1 MALTVRI
8 RADASHFKKTIA
20 GVEVQA
26 SGLSGVM
33 GKLATSNLAFGAA
46 LSVAAAGAV
55 ALGAGLAF
63 IKDASGKAAGI
74 ESLTMQFETLLG
86 SAAKAKDRMEEI
98 KRFAAS
104 TPFEVANLS
113 ETSKLLQTLGGDLLA
128 TGAGLRMVGDAA
140 AIAGQPIQE
149 VGLHFGRLFNA
160 ITSGTSAG
168 ESIGRLQELGL
179 MTGKVKIQFEA
190 LAAAQKKGEKPILTQ
205 TQAMTLLQGVFS
217 KTAGAMERLSTTTEG
232 KVSNMKDAVDNLKV
246 AFGTGFN
253 DGLKAALDATNSF
266 LPQLEA
272 KFAQFGQMLG
282 TAIKQ
287 AVDGDYQMLSAVGEV
302 IGEAIMA
309 GMRTTI
315 KVGATS
321 LLRDGIGGY
330 VGLGGHLIND
340 PSIKGAGKAINAMIG
355 SAMGPRPGMAE
366 TLQGELQSGGMSSAL
381 GRVQSA
387 NLTPTWAE
395 TLKRQ
400 EMLTEELVR
409 QGVTLPAE
417 LRKAFAANGLRPTS
431 R

>member
-1 MALTVRI
+1 MALTVKI

-86 SAAKAKDRMEEI
+86 SAEKAKDRMEEI

-232 KVSNMKDAVDNLKV
+232 KMSNMKDAVDNLKV

-253 DGLKAALDATNSF
+253 DGLKAALDATNAF
-266 LPQLEA
+266 LPQLEG
-272 KFAQFGQMLG
+272 KFAAAGSFVGAAITEAISGDSDKFAALGVVVG
-282 TAIKQ
+282 TAFWEGFKEVGGNVIVESMRGWMDFTGKQ
-287 AVDGDYQMLSAVGEV
+287 GGIPQPVRDKIQGAIFGEKPTAASMMDNVTTAMQPAFEGMQRASA
-302 IGEAIMA
+302 A
-309 GMRTTI
+309 
-315 KVGATS
+315 
-321 LLRDGIGGY
+321 
-330 VGLGGHLIND
+330 
-340 PSIKGAGKAINAMIG
+340 
-355 SAMGPRPGMAE
+355 
-366 TLQGELQSGGMSSAL
+366 
-381 GRVQSA
+381 
-387 NLTPTWAE
+387 PTWAE

>member
-1 MALTVRI
+1 MALTVKI

-217 KTAGAMERLSTTTEG
+217 KTAGAMERLSATTEG
-232 KVSNMKDAVDNLKV
+232 KMSNMKDAVDNLKV

-253 DGLKAALDATNSF
+253 DGLKSALDATNTF
-266 LPQLEA
+266 LPRLEGT
-272 KFAQFGQMLG
+272 FAEMGMRLGRALTNAVNGDMTAFINIGML
-282 TAIKQ
+282 
-287 AVDGDYQMLSAVGEV
+287 
-302 IGEAIMA
+302 IGEAIKEGFLEVTGTAITESIRSFLQQGSENLNEEQKML
-309 GMRTTI
+309 MNNQINRF
-315 KVGATS
+315 
-321 LLRDGIGGY
+321 IGPERSNQRR
-330 VGLGGHLIND
+330 VEDI
-340 PSIKGAGKAINAMIG
+340 
-355 SAMGPRPGMAE
+355 
-366 TLQGELQSGGMSSAL
+366 QSAL
-381 GRVQSA
+381 APAMAAVNKST
-387 NLTPTWAE
+387 TPTWAE